1 MDSVAR
7 VLQVAADNTNY
18 GGGRSYG
25 GGNGGGYG
33 GGAGNGFGNG
43 YSDGSG
49 NGYSDGSGSGYGSGR
64 GSGCGGGSGSGCGSG
79 YGSGS
84 GCGSGYG
91 RVNQSEIYD
100 IDGIQTAIHHI
111 RGNVAKGAIL
121 QPDLTFTPCYIVKN
135 GNYFAH
141 GETLEEANAALMIK
155 VFNDMDIED
164 KIKAFKT
171 KFEEN
176 IKYPNKLF
184 FEWHNKL
191 TGSCEMG
198 RRQFAENH
206 NIDIENG
213 VMTAAEFLQL
223 TKDAYGGEVIRQ
235 IMEERKNEK
244 QKS

>member
-7 VLQVAADNTNY
+7 FLQVAADNTNY

-25 GGNGGGYG
+25 GGIGGGYG
-33 GGAGNGFGNG
+33 GGAGN
-43 YSDGSG
+43 GSG
-49 NGYSDGSGSGYGSGR
+49 NGYSDGSGSGYGSGFGSGF

-79 YGSGS
+79 SGI
-84 GCGSGYG
+84 G

-100 IDGIQTAIHHI
+100 IDGIQTAIHHV

-121 QPDLTFTPCYIVKN
+121 QSDLTFTPCYIVKN

-141 GETLEEANAALMIK
+141 GETLEKANAALMTK
-155 VFNDMDIED
+155 VFNNMDIED

-176 IKYPNKLF
+176 IKYPNKLV